1 MAHRTNTSEKRND
14 IFKQLQDGSAGE
26 KTSARSMVTE
36 IVTKYE
42 KEKNES
48 GGSRVRTQGS
58 ADAAVRCER
67 SSALETRELQGYMWP
82 LFVIKRD
89 ENGKRPP
96 KSSISSID
104 HQGKKVTGVLR
115 TWGRGVLGVIEVWS
129 TGSVGAK
136 MNATLATSENAS
148 TEELQAIMEEASAK
162 TRGKTKVVTKGD
174 PDGASSSKALKISMS
189 SALKSKPK
197 DDIADA
203 DDNNAWLESVWGK
216 MPSSHK
222 KKRGADD
229 SSDSEEDPQEKK
241 AETAEPPTANAANAD
256 DAELPKQPSTKKPKQ
271 TATEAQSPRR
281 AFSDEGPFHR

>member
-1 MAHRTNTSEKRND
+1 
-14 IFKQLQDGSAGE
+14 
-26 KTSARSMVTE
+26 MVTE

-115 TWGRGVLGVIEVWS
+115 TWGQGVLGVIEVWS

-136 MNATLATSENAS
+136 MDATLATSENAS

-174 PDGASSSKALKISMS
+174 PDSGASSSKALKISMS
-189 SALKSKPK
+189 SALKSKPQ

-203 DDNNAWLESVWGK
+203 DDNNAWLASVWGE
-216 MPSSHK
+216 MPSSKIHK

-229 SSDSEEDPQEKK
+229 SSDSEEEPQQKK
-241 AETAEPPTANAANAD
+241 AAKAEPPTANAD

-271 TATEAQSPRR
+271 PQQKRKAPAGPSPTKGLSTDDNLTPSKHQKKLSKGRELDQS
-281 AFSDEGPFHR
+281 EVHRCFVIF